1 MKTAALLTTALLLSA
16 CATLPAP
23 VPPQPAEPA
32 KPSVPYPSLDMQAQ
46 IDSLGIQVARLENQ
60 LESLHTRIQQL
71 ERQSSAPRAAAAAP
85 RRPPVARRCRC

>member
-1 MKTAALLTTALLLSA
+1 MKTTALLSATLLLSA

-23 VPPQPAEPA
+23 VPTPTGRTGQPSA
-32 KPSVPYPSLDMQAQ
+32 PYPSLDMQAQ

-71 ERQSSAPRAAAAAP
+71 ERQKHRAAHRRACTAPAA
-85 RRPPVARRCRC
+85 RCRQR